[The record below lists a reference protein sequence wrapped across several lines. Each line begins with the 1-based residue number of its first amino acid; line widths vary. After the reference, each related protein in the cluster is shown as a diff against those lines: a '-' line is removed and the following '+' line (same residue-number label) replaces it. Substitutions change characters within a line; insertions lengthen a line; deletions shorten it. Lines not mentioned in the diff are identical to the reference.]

1 VFRRSPGGAE
11 TVVAGVRLTN
21 PDRVMYPEQGLTKL
35 DLARYYESI
44 ADWVLPHVR
53 GRPTTLVRCPEGLS
67 EPCFYQK
74 HTGWWAPAALRRVK
88 IQEKTKVGEYL
99 VVDDLSGL
107 IGLVQIGILEVHTWN
122 SLADDV
128 EHPDRIV
135 IDLDPD
141 EGLPWARVIEAARRV
156 RERLSEDKLKSFVK
170 TTGGKGLHVV
180 VPLAGGPTW
189 DASAAYAERIATE
202 IAGREPRAYVAEMS
216 KAKRRGKVFIDWLRN
231 VRGSTSVAAYST
243 RAKPAAPVSVPLDWD
258 ELDERGGPAE
268 YTAKN
273 LGRRL
278 ARLKG
283 DPWVAYGK
291 TRQKLPAR

>member
-1 VFRRSPGGAE
+1 
-11 TVVAGVRLTN
+11 
-21 PDRVMYPEQGLTKL
+21 
-35 DLARYYESI
+35 
-44 ADWVLPHVR
+44 
-53 GRPTTLVRCPEGLS
+53 
-67 EPCFYQK
+67 
-74 HTGWWAPAALRRVK
+74 
-88 IQEKTKVGEYL
+88 
-99 VVDDLSGL
+99 
-107 IGLVQIGILEVHTWN
+107 VHTWN

-180 VPLAGGPTW
+180 APLAGGPTW

-278 ARLKG
+278 ARLKA
-283 DPWVAYGK
+283 DPWAAYGK